1 MRRALLQDIE
11 LMPQCQISASNRR
24 RDLKQSHSSC
34 GQKGG
39 QLQSSGDHVLIRC

>member
-24 RDLKQSHSSC
+24 RDLKQSHSM
-34 GQKGG
+34 QKGG
-39 QLQSSGDHVLIRC
+39 QLQSSGDHVLNRC

>member
-1 MRRALLQDIE
+1 MRRSLLQDIE

-24 RDLKQSHSSC
+24 RDLKQSHSMRK
-34 GQKGG
+34 KGG

>member
-24 RDLKQSHSSC
+24 RDLKQSHSMRTKMEANC
-34 GQKGG
+34 N
-39 QLQSSGDHVLIRC
+39 HPAIMF